1 MQPTQQEAQQIFE
14 AHIDTLW
21 TMMEGQVTDVE
32 AFNQWC
38 SKVAAAMT
46 STTLAFMY
54 PIKKELTQ
62 DENTHDWEDLE
73 SDVQPS

>member
-1 MQPTQQEAQQIFE
+1 MQPTREETQQIFE
-14 AHIDTLW
+14 AHMDTLW

-38 SKVAAAMT
+38 QKVAAAMT

-54 PIKKELTQ
+54 PIKNQLQ
-62 DENTHDWEDLE
+62 DENTHDWEDQE